1 MTNQRKPAVEN
12 LTVQEKMARG
22 SAWMTASN
30 MISRLLGAVYIIPW
44 YAWMGENAKAA
55 NGLFNMGY
63 NIYALFLMISTAG
76 IPAAIAKQTARY
88 NSLNEYG
95 TSHRLFLRAMQMMAV
110 LGVFF
115 AGFMYFASPW
125 LARAS
130 GGGEE
135 LIPIMRSLSAAL
147 LVFPCMSVIRGYFQ
161 GNQEMM
167 PYALSQIV

>member
-1 MTNQRKPAVEN
+1 MDNQRKPALDQ
-12 LTVQEKMARG
+12 LTPQEKMARG

-30 MISRLLGAVYIIPW
+30 IISRLLGAVYIIPW

-63 NIYALFLMISTAG
+63 NIYALFLLISTAG

-95 TSHRLFLRAMQMMAV
+95 TSRRLFIRALQMMGG
-110 LGVFF
+110 LGLLF
-115 AGFMYFASPW
+115 ALFMYIASPW
-125 LARAS
+125 LAHAS

-135 LIPIMRSLSAAL
+135 LIPTMRSLSIAV
-147 LVFPCMSVIRGYFQ
+147 LVFLV
-161 GNQEMM
+161 
-167 PYALSQIV
+167 